1 MVLGA
6 VRRIAAM
13 VLVLAAASLAS
24 FVFFWKTDKELKT
37 RSALHGYHQWLQ
49 GLDSGRSFR
58 GLWTQARLW
67 PTFQTAL
74 EHTGVLIGLALLVV
88 VPVCVGI
95 AALAAWRRDGVVDT
109 ALRTFAYAAW
119 AVPPFLLALLIT
131 LAATSWGN
139 HGRIGPLGAG
149 GWPDSCRP
157 GFDYGTGQDVVCPPP
172 PAAWTHLVHVLQ
184 AVALPALV
192 LAAGF
197 VGVHSRN
204 LRGALLQTLDAPFI
218 VTARGKGLTE
228 RRIVFRHALK
238 LSLATFVSGLLAD
251 VGAIFGAA
259 LAVDAVFQLGGLGTL
274 LLALFPRTDGYVPI
288 DVYAVQLMLLITGI
302 SILASSLLADGA
314 LALLDPRLRRRA

>member
-6 VRRIAAM
+6 ARRIVAM

-24 FVFFWKTDKELKT
+24 FVFFWKTDKELKS
-37 RSALHGYHQWLQ
+37 RSALHGYHEWLQ
-49 GLDSGRSFR
+49 GLDSGRSYR

-67 PTFQTAL
+67 PTFQIAL
-74 EHTGVLIGLALLVV
+74 EHTGILVGLALLVV
-88 VPVCVGI
+88 VPACIGI
-95 AALAAWRRDGVVDT
+95 AALAAWRRDGVVDV
-109 ALRTFAYAAW
+109 ALRTGAYAAW
-119 AVPPFLLALLIT
+119 AIPPFLLALLIT

-139 HGRIGPLGAG
+139 HGQLGPLGAG

-157 GFDYGTGQDVVCPPP
+157 GFDYATGQDIVCPPP
-172 PAAWTHLVHVLQ
+172 PSTWTHTVHVLQ
-184 AVALPALV
+184 AVTLPALV

-197 VGVHSRN
+197 VGVHSRH

-218 VTARGKGLTE
+218 VTARGKGLSE

-238 LSLATFVSGLLAD
+238 ISLATFVSGLLAD

-259 LAVDAVFQLGGLGTL
+259 LAVDAVFRLGGLGTL
-274 LLALFPRTDGYVPI
+274 LLALFPRVEGYMPI
-288 DVYAVQLMLLITGI
+288 DIYAVQLMLLITGI
-302 SILASSLLADGA
+302 CILASSLLADGA